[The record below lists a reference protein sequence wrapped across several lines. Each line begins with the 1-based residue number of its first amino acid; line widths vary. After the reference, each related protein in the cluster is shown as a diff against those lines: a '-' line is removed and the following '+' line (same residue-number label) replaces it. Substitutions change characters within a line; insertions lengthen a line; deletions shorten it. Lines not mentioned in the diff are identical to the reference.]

1 MNQLMARLQAGEWVT
16 ESPVPHMPLRAA
28 FLPASSVKG
37 CKSPT
42 TMSLCALSSLLCWA
56 QFPCS
61 LVIGPANEKASVCA
75 PVSGGRSGDSTST
88 KWVNALP
95 RNVLPYNSFLG
106 SNPYHRLLSKLSSRI
121 VQEAQAARNHRE
133 LLDSTCR
140 KLDGG
145 WTNSR
150 VKKAISCCVN
160 CTRHC
165 LRKYHSFLIA
175 NADNKSARL

>member
-1 MNQLMARLQAGEWVT
+1 
-16 ESPVPHMPLRAA
+16 MPLRAV

-42 TMSLCALSSLLCWA
+42 TMSLLCPLFPPLLGSVPLQPGDWSC
-56 QFPCS
+56 QR
-61 LVIGPANEKASVCA
+61 ESVCA
-75 PVSGGRSGDSTST
+75 PVSGGRAVWRLTST
-88 KWVNALP
+88 KLVSALP
-95 RNVLPYNSFLG
+95 RNVLPYNGFLD
-106 SNPYHRLLSKLSSRI
+106 SNPYLCLLSKLSSHI

-145 WTNSR
+145 RTNFR
-150 VKKAISCCVN
+150 MKKAISCCVN
-160 CTRHC
+160 CTQHR